1 MTDLKISERNIF
13 SPIRVVLRIIVIA
26 ILVVIQ
32 IFLYWLLFIGSRQIP
47 YIYVA
52 SSILGVLLL
61 IHLYNSNDNIS
72 FKIVWI
78 MIILLFN
85 FAGPIMYLCFGNGSN
100 IPKRK
105 YKKISGYLQNSQED
119 NGIIK
124 ELEDD
129 NLSYR
134 LSTFLHNTTGMY
146 PSVYHGGE
154 FYNDGLNLY
163 KAMLEEIDKAEKYIF
178 LEYFI
183 VASGVMLDELIIHLT
198 EAADRGVEIKFL
210 YDYVGCNVPKV
221 LKRKDLLRL
230 KKIPNCTI
238 SAYNPPGISLNLG
251 INYRDH
257 RKILLVDGKCAFVGG
272 INIADEY
279 IHEKERFGFWRDN
292 GMKIYGDACYNYLLL
307 FAQNWFI
314 STEEKLDIEKYRCN
328 EEFKKEEG
336 YIFPFGDGPH
346 NKLNPTYDLY
356 LKMIENAKKSIYIS
370 TPYLVID
377 SVFLKIITNQI
388 KSGVEVIFLLP
399 EIADKKIVYLMTENN
414 FKDVLKAGGKI
425 YKLKGG
431 FNHAKTLVIDD
442 DYAIIG
448 TVNIDYRSMFLHFEC
463 CNLIIKNPIIK
474 EIKKDFEETI
484 SSSIEVDIEENRK
497 KNPFKKLISFF
508 LSIFGPL
515 F

>member
-1 MTDLKISERNIF
+1 MTNLKFSERKIF
-13 SPIRVVLRIIVIA
+13 SPIRVVLRISVIT
-26 ILVVIQ
+26 ILLAIQ
-32 IFLYWLLFIGSRQIP
+32 IFIYWLIFVGSRQIP
-47 YIYVA
+47 YVYIA
-52 SSILGVLLL
+52 ASILGIFLL

-72 FKIVWI
+72 YKIVWI

-85 FAGPIMYLCFGNGSN
+85 FVGPIMYLCFGNGSN

-105 YKKISGYLQNSQED
+105 YKKISGYLQNTQED
-119 NGIIK
+119 NGVIK
-124 ELEDD
+124 KLEDD

-134 LSTFLHNTTGMY
+134 LSTFLHSTTGMY
-146 PSVYHGGE
+146 PAEYQGGK
-154 FYNDGLNLY
+154 FYNDGSILF
-163 KAMLEEIDKAEKYIF
+163 KAMLDEIDKAEKYIF

-183 VASGVMLDELIIHLT
+183 VASGNMLDELILHL
-198 EAADRGVEIKFL
+198 EKAASRGVEIKIL

-230 KKIPNCTI
+230 KNIPNC
-238 SAYNPPGISLNLG
+238 SVFAYNPPGINLNLG

-257 RKILLVDGKCAFVGG
+257 RKILLIDGKCAFVGG

-292 GMKIYGDACYNYLLL
+292 GMKIYGDGCYNYLLL

-314 STEEKLDIEKYRCN
+314 STEEKLDIEKY
-328 EEFKKEEG
+328 ESAEKFKKETG
-336 YIFPFGDGPH
+336 YVFPFGDGPH

-356 LKMIENAKKSIYIS
+356 LKLIENAKKSIYIS

-377 SVFLKIITNQI
+377 SVFLKIIANQI
-388 KSGVEVIFLLP
+388 KSGVEVIFLVP
-399 EIADKKIVYLMTENN
+399 EIADKKIVYMMTENN
-414 FKDVLKAGGKI
+414 FKEVLKAGGKI

-442 DYAIIG
+442 DYAVVG

-463 CNLIIKNPIIK
+463 CNLVIKNPIIK
-474 EIKKDFEETI
+474 EIKQDFENTI
-484 SSSIEVDIEENRK
+484 ATSIEVDRNISKK

-515 F
+515 V